1 MKMVGRQAHHGK
13 LRRLAQAQ
21 AIYRRLATLVAKGA
35 PPEELFQAFA
45 EQLGELLPGE
55 VVALG
60 RYETNGR
67 LTPVGMWSPEG
78 QAPRGGAG
86 QVLEAAGL
94 GVGPDGSEPARTAG
108 GTSEPTR
115 EQGLGGVTDT
125 VTTAVDVERRHWGAM
140 AALSTS
146 RALAAD
152 AAERLNEFAG
162 LMATVIANAESR
174 SALAASRAR
183 IVAAADEARRR
194 IERDLHD
201 GAQQRLVALALQ
213 LRAAEAKVPQQA
225 IELRSELSDI
235 AEGIAGLLE
244 DLRTMA
250 RGVHPAVLDTGGLG
264 PALRA
269 LGRRS
274 PVPVDL
280 WINATGRFPEQ
291 TEVAVYYVVSEALTN
306 VAKHSHASAVR
317 VEVTLA
323 ENTLRVLVA
332 DDGTGGANPQGGS
345 GLVGLRDRVEAIG
358 GSLELHSP
366 PGAGTSL
373 KADLPLPATPER

>member
-1 MKMVGRQAHHGK
+1 MKLAGRLGEHGK

-21 AIYRRLATLVAKGA
+21 ATYRRLATLVAQGA

-60 RYETNGR
+60 RYETDGR
-67 LTPVGMWSPEG
+67 LSPVGLWCQEDEA
-78 QAPRGGAG
+78 APGGAG
-86 QVLEAAGL
+86 RVLEAAGL
-94 GVGPDGSEPARTAG
+94 DVAPDESEPAETAG
-108 GTSEPTR
+108 QACEPTG
-115 EQGLGGVTDT
+115 EQDFGDVLET
-125 VTTAVDVERRHWGAM
+125 VTAAVDVEGRPWGAM
-140 AALSTS
+140 AALSAS

-174 SALAASRAR
+174 SSLAASRAR

-201 GAQQRLVALALQ
+201 GAQQRLVSLALQ
-213 LRAAEAKVPQQA
+213 LRGAEAQVPREA
-225 IELRSELSDI
+225 TELRSELSDI
-235 AEGIAGLLE
+235 AEGMAGLLE

-274 PVPVDL
+274 PVPVELRTDT
-280 WINATGRFPEQ
+280 TGRFPEQ

-323 ENTLRVLVA
+323 GNALRVLVA
-332 DDGTGGANPQGGS
+332 DNGTGGANPQGGS

-373 KADLPLPATPER
+373 KAVLPLPATPER